1 MEKTATSLGHPVYDH
16 KTNSIWHLS
25 QNDVQPLVK
34 YLMTIITKLLL
45 LTYVSYAP
53 VNLCPAKWSKFFCV
67 FKICYVH
74 HVCCLNQQLLRNNN
88 HKWHYKVSF
97 VKLYWFSHWYTHT
110 HTCLTALCPGLPGW
124 AGTRGKTNLDFTEAN
139 RRWVVVAS
147 AGLYAT
153 LHLAPDR

>member
-1 MEKTATSLGHPVYDH
+1 MLYRDHRLCDITSPYVECMETTATSLGHPVYDH

-97 VKLYWFSHWYTHT
+97 VKLYWFGHWYTHT
-110 HTCLTALCPGLPGW
+110 HTHLFNGPLS
-124 AGTRGKTNLDFTEAN
+124 GTTRVS
-139 RRWVVVAS
+139 RYQR
-147 AGLYAT
+147 
-153 LHLAPDR
+153 